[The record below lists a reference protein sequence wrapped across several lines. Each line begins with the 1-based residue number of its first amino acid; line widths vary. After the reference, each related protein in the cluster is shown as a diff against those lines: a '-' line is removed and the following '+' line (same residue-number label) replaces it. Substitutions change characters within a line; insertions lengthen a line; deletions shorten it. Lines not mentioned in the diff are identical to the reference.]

1 MAKEGWMIS
10 SVACVV
16 FYSILNSIVVVA
28 FVSSVG
34 IRNMNSKDGMS
45 MEEMRKLIEKWVIS
59 LLLLT
64 RLLVTCVLC
73 SLRLQSMLICTAKR

>member
-1 MAKEGWMIS
+1 MIS

-45 MEEMRKLIEKWVIS
+45 MEEMRKLIEK
-59 LLLLT
+59 
-64 RLLVTCVLC
+64 
-73 SLRLQSMLICTAKR
+73 